1 MTNVIQLVPRTAD
14 QPQPSVHDLLA
25 HALHQNAAL
34 AAHVM
39 ALTQHVD
46 AQSQRIADLESHVSP
61 PRFEPHAGRLTPKQ
75 AAFAS
80 GFSLP
85 TIHRWFR
92 SGAIEGKRHGVRI
105 FIDPDTLPMRK

>member
-14 QPQPSVHDLLA
+14 QPLPSVHDLLA

-34 AAHVM
+34 AALVVS
-39 ALTQHVD
+39 LTRHVD
-46 AQSQRIADLESHVSP
+46 SQDSRISELEARSPP
-61 PRFEPHAGRLTPKQ
+61 PRFEPPEGFLTSKQ

-80 GFSLP
+80 GFSLA

-92 SGAIEGKRHGVRI
+92 SGAIKGEREGVRI
-105 FIDPDTLPMRK
+105 FIDPTTLPMRK